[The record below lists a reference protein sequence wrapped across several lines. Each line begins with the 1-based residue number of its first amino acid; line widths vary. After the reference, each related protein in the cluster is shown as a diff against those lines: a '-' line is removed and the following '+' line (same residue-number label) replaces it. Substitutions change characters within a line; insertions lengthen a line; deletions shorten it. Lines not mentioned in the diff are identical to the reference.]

1 MLKEHQNQ
9 VFVELMS
16 AMNQD
21 ELMVLQGYFEKAEE
35 NAAQRNL

>member
-1 MLKEHQNQ
+1 VLKEHQNE

-16 AMNQD
+16 MRNQD

-35 NAAQRNL
+35 NAAQRH